1 MTQVLRPEALPPE
14 TRFGAESPSGLKWLP
29 RKDPAPSMRPPLF
42 TQIVWLSPSS
52 ESPLAYLSRPSSGL
66 LWSLG
71 GDKFVISGIA
81 NCVEGSPVQRKA
93 LRASRRAKLDQLQR
107 RGGM

>member
-14 TRFGAESPSGLKWLP
+14 TCFGAESPSGLKWLP
-29 RKDPAPSMRPPLF
+29 RKDPTPSMRPPLF

-66 LWSLG
+66 LWSLRG
-71 GDKFVISGIA
+71 GKFVISGIA
-81 NCVEGSPVQRKA
+81 NSVWKGPQCREKP
-93 LRASRRAKLDQLQR
+93 
-107 RGGM
+107 